1 MKVWSLCGNERRSLS
16 RSRSEVWSFFMH
28 FVHLFKNWIAA
39 GLSAPRNDGGSDG
52 VVESE
57 RINGL
62 PRRPQG
68 GRLAKTKRGFETKT
82 CKIEHFRHYELN
94 PISMN

>member
-62 PRRPQG
+62 PRHRL
-68 GRLAKTKRGFETKT
+68 RRLLAKTGAGRIRNKGEK
-82 CKIEHFRHYELN
+82 YV
-94 PISMN
+94 